1 MRNLGPIDAMKEA
14 NKVLKREG
22 PYKNLTDKDIEK
34 IMDDINDHIFG
45 GDLPVDPEDFATES

>member
-34 IMDDINDHIFG
+34 LWMILTTIF
-45 GDLPVDPEDFATES
+45 LEEIYQ